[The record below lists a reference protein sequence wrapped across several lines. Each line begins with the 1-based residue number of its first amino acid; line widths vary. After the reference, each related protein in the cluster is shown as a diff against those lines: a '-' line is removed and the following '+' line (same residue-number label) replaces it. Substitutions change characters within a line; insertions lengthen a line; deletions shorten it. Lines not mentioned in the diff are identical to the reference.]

1 MKRKYQ
7 IDGISCGGCIT
18 KVKKVLE
25 SHEDIEEAKIFLS
38 PKGVAKI
45 SMKSNLSVDDLQKQ
59 LNRLEG
65 YTISELN

>member
-25 SHEDIEEAKIFLS
+25 PHEDIEEAKIFLS

>member
-65 YTISELN
+65 YAISELN

>member
-18 KVKKVLE
+18 NVKKVLE

>member
-7 IDGISCGGCIT
+7 IDGISCGGCIAR
-18 KVKKVLE
+18 VKKVLE

-45 SMKSNLSVDDLQKQ
+45 RMNSNLSVDDLQKQ
-59 LNRLEG
+59 LDQLEG

>member
-7 IDGISCGGCIT
+7 IDGISCGGCIAR
-18 KVKKVLE
+18 VKNVLE

-59 LNRLEG
+59 LDQLEG

>member
-7 IDGISCGGCIT
+7 IDGISCGGC
-18 KVKKVLE
+18 VERAKKVLE
-25 SHEDIEEAKIFLS
+25 YHEDIEEAKIFFS
-38 PKGVAKI
+38 PKGVANI

-59 LNRLEG
+59 LDRLEG

>member
-7 IDGISCGGCIT
+7 IDGINCGGCIT